1 MPKAT
6 VNIVSVSPY
15 HNHSAGDLADQLGTL
30 KAEIAALEDRE
41 KSLRDELIRRGG
53 TEIEGALFCVTISDA
68 VRWTLHAKAV
78 RGEMGDAWWN
88 ARCRQSLVTSV
99 AVKALAVSPKLAA

>member
-6 VNIVSVSPY
+6 ANIVSVSPY

-53 TEIEGALFCVTISDA
+53 AGSGAIYRATISDA
-68 VRWTLHAKAV
+68 VRWTLT
-78 RGEMGDAWWN
+78 
-88 ARCRQSLVTSV
+88 RQSRSR
-99 AVKALAVSPKLAA
+99 

>member
-6 VNIVSVSPY
+6 ANIVSVSPY
-15 HNHSAGDLADQLGTL
+15 HNLPAGDLADQLGSV

-53 TEIEGALFCVTISDA
+53 ADIEGAVYRATISDA
-68 VRWTLHAKAV
+68 VRWTLDAKGVKA
-78 RGEMGDAWWN
+78 EMGDAWWN
-88 ARCRQSLVTSV
+88 ERCRQSLVTSV
-99 AVKALAVSPKLAA
+99 AVKALVAAQKLAA

>member
-6 VNIVSVSPY
+6 ANIVSVSPY
-15 HNHSAGDLADQLGTL
+15 HNHSAGDLADELGTL

-53 TEIEGALFCVTISDA
+53 AEIEGSVYRPRSATRCAGRSTPKPSA
-68 VRWTLHAKAV
+68 AKWAMRGGTRAAGNRW
-78 RGEMGDAWWN
+78 
-88 ARCRQSLVTSV
+88 
-99 AVKALAVSPKLAA
+99 